1 MHENS
6 NWQNLYEQTEVTLLE
21 TYPHIPIP
29 SRTFAG
35 RLGSALK
42 LLDRSTAAWASLK
55 RSTCEISRLSPDR
68 GVATLRR
75 VPASCLTEVGEAECL
90 DRKQREKRYWVENH

>member
-6 NWQNLYEQTEVTLLE
+6 NWQNLHEQTEVTRHD
-21 TYPHIPIP
+21 TYPHHSIP

-42 LLDRSTAAWASLK
+42 LLDRSTSAWASFK

-68 GVATLRR
+68 GVATQGDE
-75 VPASCLTEVGEAECL
+75 PALS
-90 DRKQREKRYWVENH
+90 